1 MTRAV
6 KKHFTLVI
14 DQIRR
19 GETADWLVV
28 AIAVSLPWSTSLTAI
43 LIVLWLIAVVPVLDI
58 ASVRREIMTP
68 VGGVPV
74 LLWALAVV
82 GMLWAD
88 VD

>member
-6 KKHFTLVI
+6 KKLFTLVI

-43 LIVLWLIAVVPVLDI
+43 LIVLWLIAVVPALDI